1 MLASRSVV
9 SVLLRSCKKFLYILK
24 AGPAARQ
31 PHAGHR
37 GAGLTLPHPGTGS
50 IDVLNESL
58 SPGRM
63 KEAIMTT
70 ATDQDSLDMPVS
82 DVRRIIQS
90 GRACHVVLLQEPE
103 SGRRLPIFIGHETAI
118 EIALRLLGH
127 GPQLGRPLGSDL
139 TAHLVQALGGTV
151 REVRI
156 DRLTEGTY
164 YAIIIVDGPQ
174 GTAEVDARPSDALA
188 LALVVGA
195 PVRADRTVV
204 ETTETDETVAEA
216 LAAIDSKEAVRA
228 QALLDEISQANER
241 QNPPEPASS

>member
-1 MLASRSVV
+1 M
-9 SVLLRSCKKFLYILK
+9 
-24 AGPAARQ
+24 
-31 PHAGHR
+31 
-37 GAGLTLPHPGTGS
+37 
-50 IDVLNESL
+50 E
-58 SPGRM
+58 
-63 KEAIMTT
+63 EAIMPT

-127 GPQLGRPLGSDL
+127 GPQLARPLGSDL
-139 TAHLVQALGGTV
+139 TAHLVQALAGTV
-151 REVRI
+151 REIRI
-156 DRLTEGTY
+156 DRLSEGTY
-164 YAIIIVDGPQ
+164 YAVIIVDGPQ

-241 QNPPEPASS
+241 QNPPEPVSS

>member
-1 MLASRSVV
+1 M
-9 SVLLRSCKKFLYILK
+9 
-24 AGPAARQ
+24 P
-31 PHAGHR
+31 
-37 GAGLTLPHPGTGS
+37 
-50 IDVLNESL
+50 
-58 SPGRM
+58 
-63 KEAIMTT
+63 T
-70 ATDQDSLDMPVS
+70 ATDQNSLDMPVS

-90 GRACHVVLLQEPE
+90 GRPCHVVLLQEPE

-127 GPQLGRPLGSDL
+127 GPQLVRPLGSDL

-156 DRLTEGTY
+156 DRLSEGTY
-164 YAIIIVDGPQ
+164 YAVIIVDGPQ

-204 ETTETDETVAEA
+204 ETTETDQTVAEA